1 MMQALM
7 ISYPIMSGLVS
18 RLTQHLKSSD
28 RKHPNDALSLLSL
41 RIFFSLKLRPINF
54 SLKLQPI
61 NFSFQLFRE
70 ELERVV
76 GDSMRES
83 GTEGISA
90 LLSDVMNIKN
100 GSEFLCFYQSPRTF
114 FTRKAAN
121 NFQGEEFLR
130 FLCNVYADRQALER
144 GWRRS
149 GPGFIF
155 QTNQKLFKDYQYS
168 PKNLIGQNSKEGRG
182 RSRQDSPFTASI
194 FQLSPFN

>member
-100 GSEFLCFYQSPRTF
+100 GSEFLCFYLSKFKNIFHKKGCQEFSRRRIPPSLF
-114 FTRKAAN
+114 FV
-121 NFQGEEFLR
+121 QCLR
-130 FLCNVYADRQALER
+130 GSARV
-144 GWRRS
+144 G
-149 GPGFIF
+149 
-155 QTNQKLFKDYQYS
+155 K
-168 PKNLIGQNSKEGRG
+168 
-182 RSRQDSPFTASI
+182 
-194 FQLSPFN
+194 